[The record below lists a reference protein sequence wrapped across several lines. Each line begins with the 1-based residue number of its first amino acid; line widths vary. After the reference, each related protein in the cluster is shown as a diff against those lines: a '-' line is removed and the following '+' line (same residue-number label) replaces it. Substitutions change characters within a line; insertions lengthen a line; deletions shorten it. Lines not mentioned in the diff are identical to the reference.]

1 MSLLMVNG
9 LRLLLRG
16 LVGEEVVMR
25 LGRVCG
31 DSEGRGAGEGL
42 VAVLVF
48 VDLRLEVVLAPL

>member
-9 LRLLLRG
+9 LRRLLLLRG

-31 DSEGRGAGEGL
+31 DSEGRGAGESL
-42 VAVLVF
+42 VVLIL
-48 VDLRLEVVLAPL
+48 VDLRL